1 MYYNTPIATISL
13 IIGWLSDFIFTA
25 KTVYLD
31 IVTRFFDYII
41 DAAENGLKSVPK
53 HPKNIVEYPVEG
65 FHDKFK
71 DIFRKFQDL
80 PPKTDSSS
88 GDMPHRWYDS
98 LRDKT
103 YFTDEEL
110 DKIRNQKPI
119 NAPDTQLGNSVL
131 SNTFNFLKDNWQF
144 FAFWGGVLAIGT
156 TVILFWEPISSGVST
171 IGNSIG
177 TSIKTGYN
185 NFMGYFWS
193 TGGQA
198 PEGPIGDQTPNMARG
213 DVADDPNALPLETMT
228 PRNTRGPEPLAD
240 EDITQ
245 RALSL
250 RFPDSP
256 VHKPWADAVSL
267 NSSNGNIQG
276 PLTEHSARMM
286 AAAEY
291 FADAAKGKPVG
302 PYIPGSD
309 NMTIQD
315 LAMSRPGF
323 STTSAIASGSGTV
336 PGTAT
341 VTGTGTAYYPSIRIN
356 PSFNP
361 LHPLGPLAPSVEGS
375 MSGSGSGSSSSSTS
389 VLGLANMPPV
399 AENATVTT
407 ENVQNSPI
415 LSQVDLNAFNRNN

>member
-1 MYYNTPIATISL
+1 
-13 IIGWLSDFIFTA
+13 
-25 KTVYLD
+25 
-31 IVTRFFDYII
+31 
-41 DAAENGLKSVPK
+41 
-53 HPKNIVEYPVEG
+53 
-65 FHDKFK
+65 
-71 DIFRKFQDL
+71 
-80 PPKTDSSS
+80 
-88 GDMPHRWYDS
+88 
-98 LRDKT
+98 
-103 YFTDEEL
+103 
-110 DKIRNQKPI
+110 
-119 NAPDTQLGNSVL
+119 
-131 SNTFNFLKDNWQF
+131 
-144 FAFWGGVLAIGT
+144 
-156 TVILFWEPISSGVST
+156 
-171 IGNSIG
+171 
-177 TSIKTGYN
+177 
-185 NFMGYFWS
+185 MGYFWS

-250 RFPDSP
+250 RLPDSP

-267 NSSNGNIQG
+267 NSSNGNTQA
-276 PLTEHSARMM
+276 PLNDYSARLI
-286 AAAEY
+286 AAADY
-291 FADAAKGKPVG
+291 LADAAKGKPVG

-315 LAMSRPGF
+315 LAREMSRPGF
-323 STTSAIASGSGTV
+323 STASAIASGSGTV

-375 MSGSGSGSSSSSTS
+375 VLGSGSGSSSSSSS

-399 AENATVTT
+399 AENATITA

-415 LSQVDLNAFNRNN
+415 LSQVDLNVFNRNDK